1 MYTSGQVAKMMGVTL
16 RTLDHYRYEKLI
28 HPTAVKKGE
37 NSEWFM
43 YDESDIEDLY
53 LIRLCRAADMKL
65 SEIAKILK
73 EDKSF
78 KEKLAAQIDVLENKR
93 DRLNRQIKFA
103 KQVQIVGSDALVGA
117 RIDDETVNAMAKAYD
132 SFRKEMRR
140 YLKTFDKERRI
151 EIERALASA
160 YERLAEAMGVHEGFD
175 FEELHSAAKD
185 LLLVFT
191 VVEQRPVNIME
202 LPFKHLLL
210 LSDDSE
216 ITLSMEEIL
225 GEEAREDI
233 VISLATVYAYYAL
246 PRLSVLSSF
255 DKGNKAEIYV
265 DLEEVFRLSLGP
277 TLDIGELLDKEAFDL
292 FWLLIEMTNELAE
305 DIVEI
310 APDLEGYEKL
320 SSEEL
325 NKIKGEFLT
334 YLKEKHQDK
343 ED

>member
-1 MYTSGQVAKMMGVTL
+1 MYTSGKVAKMLGITQ
-16 RTLDHYRYEKLI
+16 RTLDHYRNEKLI

-37 NSEWFM
+37 KSEWFM

-78 KEKLAAQIDVLENKR
+78 REKLVAQIDVLEEKR
-93 DRLNRQIKFA
+93 DKLNRQIKFA
-103 KQVQIVGSDALVGA
+103 KQVQIIGSDLLIGA
-117 RIDDETVNAMAKAYD
+117 KVNDEAIDAMANAYD
-132 SFRKEMRR
+132 SYQKEMRR

-160 YERLAEAMGVHEGFD
+160 YERLAEAMSVHEGFD
-175 FEELHSAAKD
+175 FEELHSATKD

-216 ITLSMEEIL
+216 MALSLDKTL
-225 GEEAREDI
+225 GKDARENI
-233 VISLATVYAYYAL
+233 YAGIAMVYTYYAL
-246 PRLSVLSSF
+246 PRLSRLESYK
-255 DKGNKAEIYV
+255 KGNRAEVYADI
-265 DLEEVFRLSLGP
+265 EEVLRLSIGP
-277 TLDIGELLDKEAFDL
+277 VLDMGEPLDEDVYDII
-292 FWLLIEMTNELAE
+292 WTVIEMVNEFTG
-305 DIVEI
+305 DIVEV
-310 APDLEGYEKL
+310 APEMKSYKKL
-320 SSEEL
+320 SDKEL
-325 NKIKGEFLT
+325 EQIKEEFLM
-334 YLKEKHQDK
+334 YLKEKYQYK
-343 ED
+343 EA